1 VSLLHLVVLRGAKI
15 PTPLRLRLHAG
26 RAAPAGARLAA
37 PSLSPHR
44 GSRLPEAIGF
54 GGAPGP
60 GELLAQ
66 CAEGGRQDA
75 MRERKENGGGDN
87 V

>member
-26 RAAPAGARLAA
+26 HAAPAGARLAA

-44 GSRLPEAIGF
+44 GSRLPEAIRF
-54 GGAPGP
+54 GGAP

-66 CAEGGRQDA
+66 CAEEGGRQDA
-75 MRERKENGGGDN
+75 MRGRKENGGGDN